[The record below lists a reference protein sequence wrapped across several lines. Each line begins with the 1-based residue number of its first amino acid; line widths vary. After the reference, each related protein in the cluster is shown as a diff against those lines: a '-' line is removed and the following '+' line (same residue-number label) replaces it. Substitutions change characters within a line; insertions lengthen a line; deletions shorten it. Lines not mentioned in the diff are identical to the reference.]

1 VPRRRKRIDPA
12 LFELPVERIRSG
24 QFTEKYFDHVRDAL
38 RAGGRADARV
48 LMQVASPTPGLLG
61 GIDEAIAILKL
72 GVADWSALEVTAMYE
87 GDRVESWETVLTIDG
102 PYEAFAHLE
111 TLYVGVLARRTLVC
125 SGVRQAVEAARPKPV
140 LFLGARHDHYAMQ
153 PGDGYSALVAGAQ
166 AVSTQAHGGFWAS
179 PKLVG
184 GAPHALAAAFGGD
197 TALATRH
204 FADAIGPGVDV
215 IALVD
220 YANDAVAT
228 SLAVA
233 RALEG
238 RLWGVRLDTPDT
250 MVDTSVQSMMGRFPP
265 TGVNPQLVWNVRNA
279 LDAEGFGDVK
289 IVASGGFTPA
299 RIRAFEDEGVPVDA
313 YGVGGSALAGG
324 RRYDFVADVVQVDG
338 AARSRVGREHR
349 PNARLERVK

>member
-1 VPRRRKRIDPA
+1 
-12 LFELPVERIRSG
+12 
-24 QFTEKYFDHVRDAL
+24 
-38 RAGGRADARV
+38 
-48 LMQVASPTPGLLG
+48 
-61 GIDEAIAILKL
+61 
-72 GVADWSALEVTAMYE
+72 
-87 GDRVESWETVLTIDG
+87 
-102 PYEAFAHLE
+102 
-111 TLYVGVLARRTLVC
+111 
-125 SGVRQAVEAARPKPV
+125 
-140 LFLGARHDHYAMQ
+140 MQ
-153 PGDGYSALVAGAQ
+153 PGDGYSALVAGAH
-166 AVSTQAHGGFWAS
+166 AVSTAAQAAFWGSAR
-179 PKLVG
+179 LVG
-184 GAPHALAAAFGGD
+184 GAPHALVAAFGGD

-204 FADAIGPGVDV
+204 FADAIGPGIDV

-238 RLWGVRLDTPDT
+238 RLWGVRLDTPEM
-250 MVDTSVQSMMGRFPP
+250 MVDASVLPTMGRFAP

-313 YGVGGSALAGG
+313 YGIGGSAVVGG

-338 AARSRVGREHR
+338 TPRARAGRDRRPSDRV
-349 PNARLERVK
+349 ERVK

>member
-1 VPRRRKRIDPA
+1 VPRRRKRLDPA
-12 LFELPVERIRSG
+12 LFDLPVERVRSG
-24 QFTEKYFDHVRDAL
+24 YFTDKYFDRVRDAL
-38 RAGGRADARV
+38 RAGGRSGARV
-48 LMQVASPTPGLLG
+48 LMQVASPAGGHLS

-72 GVADWSALEVTAMYE
+72 GVVDWSALEVSALYE
-87 GDRVESWETVLTIDG
+87 GDRFDAWETVLTIDG
-102 PYEAFAHLE
+102 PYESFAHLE
-111 TLYVGVLARRTLVC
+111 TLYVGALARRTRVG
-125 SGVRQAVEAARPKPV
+125 SNVRLAVEAARPKPV

-166 AVSTQAHGGFWAS
+166 AVSTEGHAAFWGGA
-179 PKLVG
+179 KLVG
-184 GAPHALAAAFGGD
+184 GAPHALVTAFGGD

-204 FADAIGPGVDV
+204 FADAMGPGVDI

-220 YANDAVAT
+220 YANDAVGT

-250 MVDTSVQSMMGRFPP
+250 MVDASVQPTMGRFPP

-313 YGVGGSALAGG
+313 YGVGGSAVVGG
-324 RRYDFVADVVQVDG
+324 RRYDFLADVVQVDG
-338 AARSRVGREHR
+338 AARSRVGRDHR

>member
-1 VPRRRKRIDPA
+1 MPRRRKRLDPSH
-12 LFELPVERIRSG
+12 FDLPVERLRSG
-24 QFTEKYFDHVRDAL
+24 YYADKYFDRVREAL
-38 RAGGRADARV
+38 RAGGRSTARV
-48 LMQVASPTPGLLG
+48 VMQVASPTSGHLG
-61 GIDEAIAILKL
+61 GVDEAVAILKL
-72 GVADWSALEVTAMYE
+72 GVEDWSTLEVSALYE
-87 GDRVESWETVLTIDG
+87 GDRFDAWETVLTIEG

-111 TLYVGVLARRTLVC
+111 TLYVGVLARRTRVC
-125 SGVRQAVEAARPKPV
+125 SSVRLAVEASRPKPV
-140 LFLGARHDHYAMQ
+140 LFLGARHDHSAMQ
-153 PGDGYSALVAGAQ
+153 PGDGYSALVAGAH
-166 AVSTQAHGGFWAS
+166 AVSTAAQAAFWGSA
-179 PKLVG
+179 KLVG
-184 GAPHALAAAFGGD
+184 GAPHALVAAFGGD

-204 FADAIGPGVDV
+204 FADSIGPGVDV

-238 RLWGVRLDTPDT
+238 RLWGVRLDTPEVL
-250 MVDTSVQSMMGRFPP
+250 VDASVLPMMGRFPP

-313 YGVGGSALAGG
+313 YGIGGSAVVGG

-338 AARSRVGREHR
+338 APRARAGRDRR
-349 PNARLERVK
+349 PNDRLERVK